1 VRLWFWGWLVA
12 AGAIALV
19 SAMRR
24 DRTTAPFAVGAACAA
39 ALEAAR
45 ISPDMQWYAFIGVS
59 AVLFV
64 AVNSRRYRPRH
75 SGGELG
81 RHHARPSGAG
91 D

>member
-1 VRLWFWGWLVA
+1 MRLWFWGWLVT

-19 SAMRR
+19 SVLRR

-45 ISPDMQWYAFIGVS
+45 ITPDMQWYAFLGVS

-64 AVNSRRYRPRH
+64 TLNRRSYRARH
-75 SGGELG
+75 GGGERG
-81 RHHARPSGAG
+81 RHHARPDG
-91 D
+91 DAD

>member
-1 VRLWFWGWLVA
+1 MRLWFWGWLVT

-19 SAMRR
+19 SALRR
-24 DRTTAPFAVGAACAA
+24 DRTTAPFALGAACAA

-45 ISPDMQWYAFIGVS
+45 ISPDFQWYAFIGVS

-64 AVNSRRYRPRH
+64 ALNRRRYRARH
-75 SGGELG
+75 SGGEFG
-81 RHHARPSGAG
+81 RHHARPSEYG

>member
-1 VRLWFWGWLVA
+1 VRLWFWGWLVT

-19 SAMRR
+19 SALRR
-24 DRTTAPFAVGAACAA
+24 DRTTAPFALGAACAA

-64 AVNSRRYRPRH
+64 ALNRHSYRARH
-75 SGGELG
+75 SGAGLG
-81 RHHARPSGAG
+81 RHHAQPSA
-91 D
+91 DDD